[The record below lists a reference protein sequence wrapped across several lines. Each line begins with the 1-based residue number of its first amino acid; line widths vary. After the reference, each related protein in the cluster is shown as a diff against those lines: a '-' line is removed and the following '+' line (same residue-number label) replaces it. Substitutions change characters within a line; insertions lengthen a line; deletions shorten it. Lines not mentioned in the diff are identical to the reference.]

1 MSKAGQKL
9 FLFETAAVQDMGMV
23 ESSGLDVHFPP
34 HIRWSDVLDCRIEP
48 FSSRTISDNCLF
60 ASGVH
65 KAYILV
71 TETQVERN
79 RS

>member
-9 FLFETAAVQDMGMV
+9 FLFEAATVHDMGAV
-23 ESSGLDVHFPP
+23 ESTGLDVHFPP

-48 FSSRTISDNCLF
+48 FASRTIADNCQF
-60 ASGVH
+60 ATGVH

-71 TETQVERN
+71 SQATVER
-79 RS
+79 SKA